1 MQREGKIGYSE
12 AQVVE
17 LDFDSTVR
25 RVKFTFY
32 RLSNDRDE
40 WVEVGSPRIAPHVS
54 PRCFLL
60 LSALFACAKI
70 FFINALV
77 TLLFSI
83 LTPHGRSLEE
93 RRERSTKYNRREK
106 PSIQNHRLRLIQKH

>member
-17 LDFDSTVR
+17 LDFDSNVR

-54 PRCFLL
+54 PRRFLL
-60 LSALFACAKI
+60 LSALFACAK
-70 FFINALV
+70 NL
-77 TLLFSI
+77 TLCM
-83 LTPHGRSLEE
+83 H
-93 RRERSTKYNRREK
+93 
-106 PSIQNHRLRLIQKH
+106 LITTF

>member
-17 LDFDSTVR
+17 LDFDSNVR

-60 LSALFACAKI
+60 LSAFSRVLKSY
-70 FFINALV
+70 FIHALDI
-77 TLLFSI
+77 LLV
-83 LTPHGRSLEE
+83 
-93 RRERSTKYNRREK
+93 
-106 PSIQNHRLRLIQKH
+106 

>member
-17 LDFDSTVR
+17 LDFDSNVR

-54 PRCFLL
+54 PHV
-60 LSALFACAKI
+60 
-70 FFINALV
+70 FIA
-77 TLLFSI
+77 FSFI
-83 LTPHGRSLEE
+83 RVC
-93 RRERSTKYNRREK
+93 
-106 PSIQNHRLRLIQKH
+106 

>member
-1 MQREGKIGYSE
+1 VQREGKIGYSE

-17 LDFDSTVR
+17 LDFDSNVK

-54 PRCFLL
+54 RRCFYCFQ
-60 LSALFACAKI
+60 LF
-70 FFINALV
+70 
-77 TLLFSI
+77 
-83 LTPHGRSLEE
+83 
-93 RRERSTKYNRREK
+93 
-106 PSIQNHRLRLIQKH
+106 RLC